1 MQPGWEIVV
10 SKDRTALQEAGLF
23 GYTKSQESNMTIVT
37 KNPDPIVMFAAYM
50 QRDMFTEPQTPS
62 ELADMYQLASGI
74 EKFAEDV
81 ETGPI
86 MDDYDDDVAS
96 AITELLLGL
105 SIYLKKHAI
114 MQEMELDDRIDAN
127 EQWHRE
133 EAANEAMLTKEYYK
147 SR

>member
-1 MQPGWEIVV
+1 
-10 SKDRTALQEAGLF
+10 
-23 GYTKSQESNMTIVT
+23 MTIVT
-37 KNPDPIVMFAAYM
+37 KNPDPIVMFTAYM
-50 QRDMFTEPQTPS
+50 QRDMFTEPHTPA

-114 MQEMELDDRIDAN
+114 MQEMELDDRIAAN